1 MTCHQDNASDQG
13 TVGRS
18 LLFAEGRDL
27 SSANKLLCIQVHCL
41 SKQVWLWPQNTPGIS
56 DEGPV

>member
-27 SSANKLLCIQVHCL
+27 SSAKENFLRTQVQCL
-41 SKQVWLWPQNTPGIS
+41 SKQKAPGIC
-56 DEGPV
+56 DQGPV

>member
-1 MTCHQDNASDQG
+1 MMMKTRKRVRRMTCHQDNASDQG

-27 SSANKLLCIQVHCL
+27 SSAKERFVCTHVQFF
-41 SKQVWLWPQNTPGIS
+41 
-56 DEGPV
+56 